1 MAETI
6 VLYGSPNCGF
16 VPSVRNMLEGT
27 GASYQYIDISR
38 DAEARRRVKEIN
50 GGFESVPT
58 IEFPDGSTL
67 TEPTAR
73 ELAEKL
79 ATLGLQARPPSW
91 GHRLALLLES
101 PALRI
106 AAISLGL
113 VGLLFRT
120 YWLFILGAAIL
131 ALSLVIGWWR
141 RRRG

>member
-6 VLYGSPNCGF
+6 VLYGSPTCGL
-16 VPSVRNMLEGT
+16 VPSVRNALAGA
-27 GASYQYIDISR
+27 GASYQYIDIAR

-79 ATLGLQARPPSW
+79 ATLGFQVHPPSW
-91 GHRLALLLES
+91 GHRLALLLKS
-101 PALRI
+101 PTLRI

-113 VGLLFRT
+113 IGLLFRT
-120 YWLFILGAAIL
+120 YWLLILGAVIL
-131 ALSLVIGWWR
+131 GLSLVIGWWHKS
-141 RRRG
+141 RG